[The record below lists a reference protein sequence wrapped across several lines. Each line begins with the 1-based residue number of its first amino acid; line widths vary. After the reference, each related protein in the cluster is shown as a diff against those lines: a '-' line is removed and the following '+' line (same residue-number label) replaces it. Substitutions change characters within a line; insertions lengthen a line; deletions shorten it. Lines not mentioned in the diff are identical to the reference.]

1 MSDSR
6 APEVRD
12 LGQVTFHI
20 EGPLGIVT
28 LNRPEVLNAQGYE
41 LLAQVDQAFD
51 LAQADQAIRVVIVRG
66 AGGMFSAGHDLSPGQ
81 QRGDDPL
88 ERYNE
93 FKKYNLDLLLT
104 RVSELGIMQCFALQ
118 PWAAETGS
126 GFRGAVRRTG
136 WGFGWFWSR
145 RAGWK
150 VHGTGGVPPVVTGA
164 ASFVRDREL
173 RRLPGSCWW
182 GTTVAAACACVK
194 LLF

>member
-66 AGGMFSAGHDLSPGQ
+66 AGGVFSAGHDLSPGQ

-88 ERYNE
+88 ERYSGH
-93 FKKYNLDLLLT
+93 LAGRRVDARVMAGSWRQRGCCRLLLAYPVATT
-104 RVSELGIMQCFALQ
+104 RL
-118 PWAAETGS
+118 
-126 GFRGAVRRTG
+126 
-136 WGFGWFWSR
+136 
-145 RAGWK
+145 
-150 VHGTGGVPPVVTGA
+150 
-164 ASFVRDREL
+164 
-173 RRLPGSCWW
+173 
-182 GTTVAAACACVK
+182 
-194 LLF
+194 